1 VQYINSIPFGAV
13 TRLDG
18 VLNVAAHY
26 PTNANPPDLG
36 PKGYFSEISDDEPGG
51 NGSTKLHMVS
61 RLVPHFTKRCGR
73 GADRFQLV
81 VQDVADGELETK
93 LVLHPSPVLTRLPCH
108 QL

>member
-1 VQYINSIPFGAV
+1 MNSLPFGSV
-13 TRLDG
+13 TRRDG

-61 RLVPHFTKRCGR
+61 LHSLGRAGERGERRADVPAFLTRR
-73 GADRFQLV
+73 MSPMV
-81 VQDVADGELETK
+81 S
-93 LVLHPSPVLTRLPCH
+93 PSPMVAMAPEVETDSSCL
-108 QL
+108 

>member
-1 VQYINSIPFGAV
+1 MHSLPFGSV
-13 TRLDG
+13 TRRDG

-61 RLVPHFTKRCGR
+61 S
-73 GADRFQLV
+73 
-81 VQDVADGELETK
+81 
-93 LVLHPSPVLTRLPCH
+93 LVLLSNEWRDRTANLGFPLSSGCRRW
-108 QL
+108 

>member
-1 VQYINSIPFGAV
+1 MVRCLAPVDTLISVTAVTDCDWVNQYMNSLPFGSV
-13 TRLDG
+13 TRRDG

-61 RLVPHFTKRCGR
+61 LHSLSREGERDER
-73 GADRFQLV
+73 R
-81 VQDVADGELETK
+81 ADG
-93 LVLHPSPVLTRLPCH
+93 
-108 QL
+108 